1 MVKRKLNRRDFL
13 RLSAAAATGAVMASC
28 APATPIVI
36 EKEVIK
42 EVPVEKAVVVEKEV
56 PKEVI
61 KEVVKEVPVEKVV
74 QQTVVV
80 EKEVVKAPPPAEQ
93 VKLRHQTR
101 EPEMAEEEQLLWNEL
116 YPRFQERNPH
126 IEVEYIPMPPDFSEK
141 IIAAAVAGNAPDT
154 FGHC

>member
-1 MVKRKLNRRDFL
+1 METRRLNRRDFL

-28 APATPIVI
+28 SPATPMVI
-36 EKEVIK
+36 EKEVIR

-56 PKEVI
+56 
-61 KEVVKEVPVEKVV
+61 VKEVEVEKVV

-101 EPEMAEEEQLLWNEL
+101 EPEMAEAEKLLWDEL
-116 YPRFQERNPH
+116 YPRFQEQNPH

-141 IIAAAVAGNAPDT
+141 IIAAAVAGSAPDT